1 MWTRIYEYSPLQ
13 LSTLATPL
21 NGEELGDV
29 DIKRGIFQGDSLS
42 PLLFVLSMIPLSLL
56 LRKVNVCYEWGKKEY
71 KLNHLLFMDDLK
83 LFSKNEEQIESLI
96 QTTHIFST
104 DIGMEFGI
112 KKCGVLILK
121 RGKIVRC
128 DGIELPNDELIKEVE
143 QDGYTYLGIVEL
155 DKVKEKEMKEKT
167 RSEYKRTLRLILKS
181 KLNGKNKITA
191 INTWAVAIFRYGA
204 GIIDWKESE
213 LKSIDRTTRKNLK
226 MYGAMHPKSDVDRLY
241 VKRKEGGRGL
251 ISVEQCVR
259 GEENSLGFLCGKFG
273 RDVDQRCMCIGHNKD
288 G

>member
-1 MWTRIYEYSPLQ
+1 MKQWK
-13 LSTLATPL
+13 LSLTS

-71 KLNHLLFMDDLK
+71 KLNHLLFMNDLK

-128 DGIELPNDELIKEVE
+128 DGIELPNVELIKEVE
-143 QDGYTYLGIVEL
+143 QDGYTYLGIV
-155 DKVKEKEMKEKT
+155 KEKEMKEKT
-167 RSEYKRTLRLILKS
+167 IREYKRRLRLILKS
-181 KLNGKNKITA
+181 KLNDKNKITA

-213 LKSIDRTTRKNLK
+213 LKSIDRTTRKNLT

-241 VKRKEGGRGL
+241 VKRK
-251 ISVEQCVR
+251 
-259 GEENSLGFLCGKFG
+259 
-273 RDVDQRCMCIGHNKD
+273 
-288 G
+288 